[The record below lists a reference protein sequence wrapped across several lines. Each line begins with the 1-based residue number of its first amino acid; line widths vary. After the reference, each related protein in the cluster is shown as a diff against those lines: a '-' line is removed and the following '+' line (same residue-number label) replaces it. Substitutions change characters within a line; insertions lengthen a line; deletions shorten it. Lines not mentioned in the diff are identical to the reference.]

1 MVRFEEVLA
10 EHLSRPLQRH
20 ELCALVAVSDHTL
33 RAAGC
38 ATPIRTTQTSQ
49 KLPTASVSLSWSA
62 SARLTKRHL
71 ARPHRPLSN
80 AFPECDSRL
89 REFSPFLHSWRENP
103 RLSLALAKA
112 MWSEAKAGNIPLPA
126 RDAGDPRRE
135 IHEARKRSSE
145 RGRAGRS
152 SHRFVFLTYPILLAW
167 GNAISLRWGLPSK
180 EKYDAM
186 RMRPTISI
194 SFACLVTLPGA
205 TSNRRPA
212 TDASMQG
219 PHYEPWSPETV

>member
-1 MVRFEEVLA
+1 MCCCVGW
-10 EHLSRPLQRH
+10 RH
-20 ELCALVAVSDHTL
+20 CAARCV
-33 RAAGC
+33 
-38 ATPIRTTQTSQ
+38 TPIRTTQTSQ

-135 IHEARKRSSE
+135 IHEARKRNPE
-145 RGRAGRS
+145 RGRVGLS
-152 SHRFVFLTYPILLAW
+152 SVYAQLGAAAPK
-167 GNAISLRWGLPSK
+167 NDP
-180 EKYDAM
+180 DAD
-186 RMRPTISI
+186 RHAFGYR
-194 SFACLVTLPGA
+194 G
-205 TSNRRPA
+205 
-212 TDASMQG
+212 D
-219 PHYEPWSPETV
+219 H